1 MVKMKLY
8 SFWFII
14 GIIPVLMASCMH
26 SKDQVSEEERIPEAT
41 ITFLSPSNGAVLSL
55 NDSVSIQAQAIST
68 DPLHGYDLVIRK
80 ANDTTTYL
88 FAHFHEHEGD
98 TLDIDKKWKGNLQ
111 DATNMEAMITVYL
124 DHELHTKWQKVT
136 FRLE

>member
-1 MVKMKLY
+1 MIRMKLY
-8 SFWFII
+8 SFWFKT
-14 GIIPVLMASCMH
+14 GIMPFLMLSCMH
-26 SKDQVSEEERIPEAT
+26 SKEQLLEEEKIPEAI
-41 ITFLSPSNGAVLSL
+41 ITFISPANGSVLSL

-68 DPLHGYDLVIRK
+68 APLHGYDLVIRK

-98 TLDIDKKWKGNLQ
+98 TLDIDKKWKGNLH
-111 DATNMEAMITVYL
+111 DAANLEAMITVYL
-124 DHELHTKWQKVT
+124 DHELHTKSQKVA